1 MKYAIALI
9 ACGGL
14 LAACTVK
21 TEKVVERPV
30 ASPTATVVTADPP
43 PTTVVR
49 VN

>member
-9 ACGGL
+9 ACCGL
-14 LAACTVK
+14 VAACTVK

-30 ASPTATVVTADPP
+30 VPATATVVTTDPP

>member
-9 ACGGL
+9 ACCAFVG
-14 LAACTVK
+14 ACTVK

-30 ASPTATVVTADPP
+30 PATTATVVTSDPP